1 MIRLID
7 LISVQRVN
15 VHKICSAL
23 REGAMS
29 DLDLIAQESQNLE
42 HFIRQVSSDPDY
54 QDIFQINNPESMAYL
69 KDIYAAAQENPDT
82 P

>member
-23 REGAMS
+23 REGAIS

-42 HFIRQVSSDPDY
+42 DFIRQVSVDPDY
-54 QDIFQINNPESMAYL
+54 QDIFQINNP
-69 KDIYAAAQENPDT
+69 NPWRI
-82 P
+82 

>member
-23 REGAMS
+23 REGAIS

-42 HFIRQVSSDPDY
+42 DFIRQVSADTMITR
-54 QDIFQINNPESMAYL
+54 IFSKSTTPNPWR
-69 KDIYAAAQENPDT
+69 I
-82 P
+82 

>member
-23 REGAMS
+23 REGAIS

-42 HFIRQVSSDPDY
+42 DFIRQVSADTDY
-54 QDIFQINNPESMAYL
+54 QDIFKSTTPNPWR
-69 KDIYAAAQENPDT
+69 I
-82 P
+82 

>member
-42 HFIRQVSSDPDY
+42 DFIRQVSSDPDY
-54 QDIFQINNPESMAYL
+54 QDIF
-69 KDIYAAAQENPDT
+69 
-82 P
+82 

>member
-15 VHKICSAL
+15 VHKTCSAL

-42 HFIRQVSSDPDY
+42 DFIRQVSSDPDY
-54 QDIFQINNPESMAYL
+54 QDIFQTNNPESIAY
-69 KDIYAAAQENPDT
+69 I
-82 P
+82 